1 MEIGSKVGRYEIVSP
16 VGEGGMG
23 EVWRATDTSLGREVA
38 LKVLP
43 EAFAGDA
50 ERRARFEREAKLLAS
65 LNHPNI
71 ATLYGLEEI
80 EGQHLLVMEYIE
92 GEDLAER
99 LARGPISW
107 TEARSI
113 GTQIAHAL
121 AAAHEHGVIHRDLK
135 PANVKLR
142 PDGTIKA
149 LDFGLAKA
157 REPVD
162 SGVDLTHSPTL
173 TGRATTGGAILG
185 TVGYMSP

>member
-80 EGQHLLVMEYIE
+80 DDQHLLVMEFIE
-92 GEDLAER
+92 DVDLAER
-99 LARGPISW
+99 VARGPIPW
-107 TEARSI
+107 AEARGI
-113 GTQIAHAL
+113 AAQMAHAL
-121 AAAHEHGVIHRDLK
+121 EAAHEHGVIHRDLK

-142 PDGTIKA
+142 PDGTIPA
-149 LDFGLAKA
+149 ERSLA
-157 REPVD
+157 RW
-162 SGVDLTHSPTL
+162 
-173 TGRATTGGAILG
+173 AT
-185 TVGYMSP
+185 